1 MRKQHLAHPR
11 KHKTR
16 PPLLNYDHFPSI
28 TLATG
33 PRASIIDVMN
43 TSSAIGPQSRIL
55 IIGASGGIG
64 QACAIA
70 AGNVCGMMNVTML
83 SRAADGFDITD
94 ETSIADHFADLDGPF
109 DAVLIATGGL
119 EVDGFTPEKSLRS
132 ISASAFDAQFTLNT
146 IGPAL
151 VLKHLPKLLSKD
163 RPCLVAALSA
173 RVGSIGDN
181 NLGGWISY
189 RAAKAA
195 LNQVIR
201 TASIEYTRTHP
212 QSICV
217 ALHPGTVRTPLTE
230 KYVGNHPAVPPATAG
245 QNILNV
251 LASLSPQDTGHF
263 FDWQGK
269 PVPW

>member
-1 MRKQHLAHPR
+1 MTNLC
-11 KHKTR
+11 T
-16 PPLLNYDHFPSI
+16 
-28 TLATG
+28 
-33 PRASIIDVMN
+33 
-43 TSSAIGPQSRIL
+43 IGPNSRIL

-70 AGNVCGMMNVTML
+70 AGNICGMMNVTMV

-94 ETSIADHFADLDGPF
+94 DGSVKEHLKSLDGPF

-119 EVDGFTPEKSLRS
+119 EVNGFTPEKSLRS
-132 ISASAFDAQFTLNT
+132 IDAAAFQAQFALNA

-151 VLKHLPKLLSKD
+151 VLKHLAKQLPKD
-163 RPCLVAALSA
+163 RPCIVAALSA

-181 NLGGWISY
+181 HLGGWISY

-195 LNQVIR
+195 LNQIIK
-201 TASIEYTRTHP
+201 TASVELTRSHP

-217 ALHPGTVRTPLTE
+217 AIHPGTVRTPLTE
-230 KYVGNHPAVPPATAG
+230 KYVGDHPAVPPATAG

-251 LASLSPQDTGHF
+251 MSNLTPTDTGQF
-263 FDWQGK
+263 FDWRGDR
-269 PVPW
+269 VEW